1 VRSFS
6 SAPDGGLFSL
16 SVHVLLDSTF
26 FATSVPVADQ
36 QRVLLVPPGKG
47 LNVGDT
53 IFLRNE
59 AGDLTWVSDVLAV
72 GEMQGCE
79 AWLGK
84 DKPPAARRHA
94 LIGYLAK
101 SHPGTL
107 PRGRWEEHTSELQS
121 RE

>member
-1 VRSFS
+1 M
-6 SAPDGGLFSL
+6 

-84 DKPPAARRHA
+84 DEPPAARHA
-94 LIGYLAK
+94 SQLFSKFIRARC
-101 SHPGTL
+101 PA
-107 PRGRWEEHTSELQS
+107 GRPAW
-121 RE
+121 RPAG